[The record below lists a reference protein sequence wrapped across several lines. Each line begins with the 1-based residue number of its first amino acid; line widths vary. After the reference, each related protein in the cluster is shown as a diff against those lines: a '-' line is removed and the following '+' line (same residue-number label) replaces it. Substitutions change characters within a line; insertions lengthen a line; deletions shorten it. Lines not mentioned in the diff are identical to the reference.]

1 MAACARRGVNNMA
14 PKKDSFARYKN
25 NARTSLRR
33 RKRTGNPMADY
44 DRLPSDLRG
53 WLSQAAL
60 PWSPRSVLRVWRSA
74 MKTYENDQEAV
85 HLYMSQLEA
94 KKLKKEAK
102 KIWGFE

>member
-1 MAACARRGVNNMA
+1 MAH
-14 PKKDSFARYKN
+14 KKDPFARYKS

-33 RKRTGNPMADY
+33 KKRTGNPMADY

-60 PWSPRSVLRVWRSA
+60 PWSPRSVFRVWRSA
-74 MKTYENDQEAV
+74 MKTYENDREAV
-85 HLYMSQLEA
+85 YLYMSELEA

-102 KIWGFE
+102 KIWGLE